1 MGKCLITKLN
11 GKVDNTSLL
20 KVGEMRIGIN
30 KIESPT
36 KETQEFTINSISST
50 VARIVGDGFFTD
62 ETLTQNKGKEFRI
75 SKNTDNILYVSNTDC
90 ELAIENKYQFT
101 KFLFGLFKTNTIS
114 NKVINI
120 DSFAYSPLVTSLR
133 VDGEKTSGNIASI
146 KNMTKL
152 ADISAAHA
160 ADIFGDISVFKNLN
174 SLRYIY
180 LTDASVS
187 GDIAAFKDLTSLMN
201 VTLESKLI
209 TGDIAAF
216 KDKTELSKLYLIAG
230 NLTGTIES
238 LKDTKLTES
247 YFTNTNFTGD
257 FATLPD
263 NFAFISFKGTCNNTF
278 TWGSRSTS
286 AKIIAIEGAPRFADV
301 DAMLQGQAQCTTN
314 ITIASAYWLKTITAT
329 GTRTSASDEAVAT
342 LQSKGYTVSIT
353 PAQ

>member
-75 SKNTDNILYVSNTDC
+75 LKNIDNILYVSNTDC

-101 KFLFGLFKTNTIS
+101 KFLFGLFKTDTIS

-152 ADISAAHA
+152 ADISAAA
-160 ADIFGDISVFKNLN
+160 ADISGDISVFKNLN
-174 SLRYIY
+174 RLRYIY
-180 LTDASVS
+180 LTDVSVS
-187 GDIAAFKDLTSLMN
+187 GDIAAFKDLTSLRD

-209 TGDIAAF
+209 TGDIAVF
-216 KDKTELSKLYLIAG
+216 KDKTELSTLYLIAG

-238 LKDTKLTES
+238 LKDTKLTQS

>member
-1 MGKCLITKLN
+1 
-11 GKVDNTSLL
+11 
-20 KVGEMRIGIN
+20 
-30 KIESPT
+30 
-36 KETQEFTINSISST
+36 
-50 VARIVGDGFFTD
+50 
-62 ETLTQNKGKEFRI
+62 
-75 SKNTDNILYVSNTDC
+75 
-90 ELAIENKYQFT
+90 
-101 KFLFGLFKTNTIS
+101 
-114 NKVINI
+114 
-120 DSFAYSPLVTSLR
+120 
-133 VDGEKTSGNIASI
+133 
-146 KNMTKL
+146 
-152 ADISAAHA
+152 
-160 ADIFGDISVFKNLN
+160 
-174 SLRYIY
+174 
-180 LTDASVS
+180 
-187 GDIAAFKDLTSLMN
+187 MN

-209 TGDIAAF
+209 TGDIAVF

-247 YFTNTNFTGD
+247 YFANTNFTGD